1 LVALKIKR
9 TYVAK
14 PRELDPSWHLF
25 DAKEGPLGR
34 MATEIAKI
42 LQGKH
47 RAMYTATLNTGDY
60 VVVINAS
67 KVKVTGKKVNQKKYY
82 FHSQHPGGLR
92 TFTLEQML
100 ARNPKRVVELAV
112 RGMLP
117 RTTLGRQ
124 MLKRLKVYP
133 GETHPHQAQISS
145 DQTESSKNDLAV

>member
-1 LVALKIKR
+1 MVALKIKR

-14 PRELDPSWHLF
+14 PQELQPSWHLF
-25 DAKEGPLGR
+25 DAQEKPLGR

-47 RAMYTATLNTGDY
+47 KAMYTATLNTGDY

-67 KVKVTGKKVNQKKYY
+67 KVKVTGNKVIQKKYY
-82 FHSQHPGGLR
+82 FHSQYPGGLR

-100 ARNPKRVVELAV
+100 SRNPKRVMELAV

-117 RTTLGRQ
+117 KTTLGRQ
-124 MLKRLKVYP
+124 MLKRLKVYSN
-133 GETHPHQAQISS
+133 EEHPHKAQLSS
-145 DQTESSKNDLAV
+145 GRTESSKNDLTV

>member
-14 PRELDPSWHLF
+14 PQELQPSWHLF
-25 DAKEGPLGR
+25 DAQEKPLGR

-47 RAMYTATLNTGDY
+47 KAMYTATLNTGDY

-67 KVKVTGKKVNQKKYY
+67 KVKVTGNKVIQKKYY
-82 FHSQHPGGLR
+82 FHSQYPGGLR
-92 TFTLEQML
+92 AFTLEQML
-100 ARNPKRVVELAV
+100 SRNPIRVMELAV

-117 RTTLGRQ
+117 KTTLGRQ
-124 MLKRLKVYP
+124 MLKRLKVYSN
-133 GETHPHQAQISS
+133 EEHPHKAQLSS
-145 DQTESSKNDLAV
+145 GRTESSKNDLTV

>member
-1 LVALKIKR
+1 MVALKIKR

-14 PRELDPSWHLF
+14 PQELQPSWHLF
-25 DAKEGPLGR
+25 DAQEKPLGR

-47 RAMYTATLNTGDY
+47 KAMYTATLNTGDY

-67 KVKVTGKKVNQKKYY
+67 KVKVTGNKVIQKKYY
-82 FHSQHPGGLR
+82 FHSQYPGGLR

-100 ARNPKRVVELAV
+100 SRNPKRVMELAV

-117 RTTLGRQ
+117 KTTLGRQ
-124 MLKRLKVYP
+124 MLKRLKVYSN
-133 GETHPHQAQISS
+133 EEHPHKAQ
-145 DQTESSKNDLAV
+145 L